1 MRIAFM
7 NGATAEPRRSGLP
20 DIETV
25 FTNTEEIW
33 TGYPLTRSATKH
45 WPTLYLI
52 ERCRLAG
59 IFQEIHALIL
69 ARDEKRKGTIRG
81 FAIAVENLASRME
94 SWYTQL
100 PEQLQY
106 QWPMSIAV
114 WELQFVYHLIRGWQH
129 ANTSQT
135 VRHTTHSG

>member
-20 DIETV
+20 DIEAV
-25 FTNTEEIW
+25 FTNTDEVW
-33 TGYPLTRSATKH
+33 TGYPLTRSAIKH

-52 ERCRLAG
+52 ERCKLAE
-59 IFQEIHALIL
+59 IFQEIHSLIL

-81 FAIAVENLASRME
+81 FATAVEGLASKMQL
-94 SWYTQL
+94 WYTQL

-114 WELQFVYHLIRGWQH
+114 WELQFVFHLITGLQH
-129 ANTSQT
+129 ADPSKI
-135 VRHTTHSG
+135 VRRTTHSG